1 METTTHPDP
10 PPYSPGSALGTP
22 ALRRPREGRL
32 VAGVAAGLAEHLG
45 LDVLVVRLVLAA
57 LCVLGGF
64 GIPLYLAG
72 WLLIPDEGSDVSV
85 AESLLRPR
93 QSN

>member
-10 PPYSPGSALGTP
+10 PPYSSGTALGTP
-22 ALRRPREGRL
+22 ALRRPRDGRL

-45 LDVLVVRLVLAA
+45 LDVLVVRLVLAV